1 MRRGWDKLSLLITWI
16 ILKSWRAIS
25 WLHSCMWE
33 AGTREQETLFSQ
45 WNGWTHAECNGV
57 NVPAHVVL
65 LNMCDVF
72 YQHFDIFSDVISDIF
87 NLRQLQS
94 HFTAPWDNC
103 QTFTSYIPRDLILT
117 RGPIKFQVLFFIVHE
132 PTGEHRTH
140 SCHDFHAIPVIVGV
154 CNKPRNVSRGSRSLH
169 CFFTGKLYRAPL
181 IKDILQSHDGTSASF
196 SFK

>member
-33 AGTREQETLFSQ
+33 AGTREQQTLFSQ
-45 WNGWTHAECNGV
+45 WNGWMNIWTY
-57 NVPAHVVL
+57 L
-65 LNMCDVF
+65 LMWCFWICVMYF
-72 YQHFDIFSDVISDIF
+72 IKKYIFSDVIADIF
-87 NLRQLQS
+87 N

-181 IKDILQSHDGTSASF
+181 IKDILQSHDGTSPSF
-196 SFK
+196 SFKQEKIPKDLN